1 MDDHRQKSGPGK
13 SLLGSGQRLL
23 TIIVGMVETRLRLA
37 VIELE
42 EEKANLVQLLMMLGL
57 TMVFMA
63 FGLMSL
69 MVLLI
74 WVIDPEYR
82 LHVMVATTV
91 ILLLAAL
98 ICGMLTLKRSREST
112 LLHHTR
118 RELTKDRA
126 ALEEDK

>member
-1 MDDHRQKSGPGK
+1 
-13 SLLGSGQRLL
+13 
-23 TIIVGMVETRLRLA
+23 
-37 VIELE
+37 
-42 EEKANLVQLLMMLGL
+42 
-57 TMVFMA
+57 MVFMA

-91 ILLLAAL
+91 ILLLSAL